1 MAYTV
6 LTVLGII
13 GMNVAMVVMNLE
25 EDQTKGNS
33 NELIQ
38 TSTSMGET

>member
-25 EDQTKGNS
+25 EDQTKG
-33 NELIQ
+33 ELK
-38 TSTSMGET
+38 